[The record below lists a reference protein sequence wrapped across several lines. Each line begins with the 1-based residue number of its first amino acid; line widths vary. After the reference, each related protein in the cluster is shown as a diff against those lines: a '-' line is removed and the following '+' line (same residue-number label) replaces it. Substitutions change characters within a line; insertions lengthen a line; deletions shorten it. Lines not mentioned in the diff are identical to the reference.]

1 MRRPG
6 TYESITPGSNTQAAP
21 PFRVGYVRH
30 PDAAPHLPCQPAFLG
45 VRGDLPGTT
54 VASIVADAVDS
65 RAGWLLDRPPR
76 DAFRR
81 SSAPRPRPF
90 PTRRVRA
97 VSRATSRAS
106 SPFPICRVSPAT
118 PFAPPRPS
126 LPSRSVRLLDIDIK
140 RSGDPFL
147 KLQVDEDF
155 PEKTKPA
162 TKGAWAPWDGYYSLW
177 VGDPTQASLLVKV
190 FVRGDVAGRSA
201 QVGFP
206 FKIPLAKFAWSRESG
221 APMPA
226 PENFAIPTGGRLRAQ
241 IVVIRAPAPSASPPK
256 LDILFAT
263 WNVGNEP
270 PPANLTSWLDVG
282 DVDRA
287 EMPAPPPEKPPE
299 HSPGKSKA
307 GANDEDEDEDD
318 PDADGNPIS
327 DVGAGE
333 VPTTAT
339 PSASVWSG
347 PDADDVTSSMTK
359 KERKKYYAQPA
370 PTPFDHASS
379 GVNPTKWGKY
389 DAVVVGCQEG
399 DYSPREG
406 HDDCEADWLSCVAGT
421 IGDSYVLLAKNT
433 LGQMRVAAFMR
444 ADVAPAVHRWRGS
457 TEATGIG
464 HVVANKGGV
473 GMACRVWDTSLC
485 FLNSHLAA
493 HDDMCARRNDDFA
506 EIVGG
511 CHFDEKVECVQAFH
525 HLVWMGDLNYR
536 CEFGVSDRKAGTRL
550 DRNPPK
556 ARVRDAVAALGGEFD
571 KQARLRY
578 FETDQLTDARK
589 RGDAFLGFEEGNP
602 ARAHMPTFK
611 VQRERGFKYK
621 EQRTPAWCDRVLWRT
636 AEGFISE
643 QTMLAAAG
651 DIGTSDHKPVAA
663 ALELEL
669 LAHSAIVHFEDDV
682 EGPDSPRR
690 SRSKAV
696 DASSVDV
703 AVDGSEI
710 DDEDADRG
718 RGEENAV
725 SASLAPSDSR
735 ASTKTVSSLPNA
747 KALKS
752 RRPKRSLL
760 RKCFPSCFAPD
771 RYDPT
776 QFSEW
781 QLRFS
786 MLRGNQL
793 MASDFGR
800 SSDPY
805 VVFFGPA
812 LGPPPA
818 GKPGRPSRWRTE
830 TITSDLN
837 PAWRCDKQVPR
848 LPLVVSDPAILGR
861 EHLAF
866 RVMDEDTLTKDDPI
880 GYGRLWLGP
889 LAGAMAEG
897 EPWTHDHVVPLT
909 LGGRRAG
916 ELHVTVTLEKIPRDP
931 PKKTG
936 MMAREE
942 ARARRAARRAGAKE
956 RSTKTHA

>member
-1 MRRPG
+1 M
-6 TYESITPGSNTQAAP
+6 
-21 PFRVGYVRH
+21 
-30 PDAAPHLPCQPAFLG
+30 
-45 VRGDLPGTT
+45 
-54 VASIVADAVDS
+54 
-65 RAGWLLDRPPR
+65 
-76 DAFRR
+76 
-81 SSAPRPRPF
+81 
-90 PTRRVRA
+90 
-97 VSRATSRAS
+97 
-106 SPFPICRVSPAT
+106 
-118 PFAPPRPS
+118 
-126 LPSRSVRLLDIDIK
+126 RLLDIDIK

-147 KLQVDEDF
+147 KLQVDEDLS
-155 PEKTKPA
+155 EKTKPA
-162 TKGAWAPWDGYYSLW
+162 TKGAWPPWDGYYSLW
-177 VGDPTQASLLVKV
+177 VGDPAQASLLVKI
-190 FVRGDVAGRSA
+190 FVRVDVAGRTA
-201 QVGFP
+201 QVGVP
-206 FKIPLAKFAWSRESG
+206 FKIPLARFAWSRESG

-226 PENFAIPTGGRLRAQ
+226 PKNFALPGGGRLRAQ

-270 PPANLTSWLDVG
+270 PPADLTSWLDVG

-287 EMPAPPPEKPPE
+287 EMPPPPPEKPPE
-299 HSPGKSKA
+299 QSPGNSKA
-307 GANDEDEDEDD
+307 GADDEDEDD
-318 PDADGNPIS
+318 PDADGNPIP
-327 DVGAGE
+327 DALDADADADADA
-333 VPTTAT
+333 VPAT
-339 PSASVWSG
+339 PSATVRSG
-347 PDADDVTSSMTK
+347 ADADDPTSSMTK
-359 KERKKYYAQPA
+359 KERKKYYAQPS
-370 PTPFDHASS
+370 PTPVDHASS

-406 HDDCEADWLSCVAGT
+406 HKDCEADWLSCVAGT
-421 IGDSYVLLAKNT
+421 IGDSYVLLGKNT
-433 LGQMRVAAFMR
+433 LGQMRVAAFVR

-536 CEFGVSDRKAGTRL
+536 CEFGVSDRKAGKRL

-556 ARVRDAVAALGGEFD
+556 ARVRDAVAALGGDFD

-636 AEGFISE
+636 AEGFRSE

-669 LAHSAIVHFEDDV
+669 LAHSATVHFEDDV

-690 SRSKAV
+690 ARSKAV

-703 AVDGSEI
+703 ALDGSEV
-710 DDEDADRG
+710 EGGDADGERG
-718 RGEENAV
+718 NGENAG
-725 SASLAPSDSR
+725 SGSIAPSDSGSR
-735 ASTKTVSSLPNA
+735 RSTKTVRSLPSL

-752 RRPKRSLL
+752 YRPKRSLL
-760 RKCFPSCFAPD
+760 RKCFPSCFAVD
-771 RYDPT
+771 QYDAS
-776 QFSEW
+776 QFAEW
-781 QLRFS
+781 RLRFS
-786 MLRGNQL
+786 TLRGSQL

-805 VVFFGPA
+805 VVFFGPT
-812 LGPPPA
+812 LGRPPS
-818 GKPGRPSRWRTE
+818 GKPGRPSRWRTQ
-830 TITSDLN
+830 TIGSDLN
-837 PAWRCDKQVPR
+837 PVWRCDKQVPC
-848 LPLVVSDPAILGR
+848 LPLLVSDPAILER

-866 RVMDEDTLTKDDPI
+866 RIMDEDTLSKDDPI

-897 EPWTHDHVVPLT
+897 TPWTHDHVVPLT

-916 ELHVTVTLEKIPRDP
+916 ELHVTVTLEKIPRNP
-931 PKKTG
+931 PKRTAS
-936 MMAREE
+936 MAREE
-942 ARARRAARRAGAKE
+942 ARARRAARRAATKE
-956 RSTKTHA
+956 RSTKKNA